1 MARIVRLTESDLTRL
16 VRKVINEQTTTKFN
30 PLYKP
35 TYVGG
40 TEGKRGPGFGGVE
53 EKTKSYTVKMDG
65 SLFKNGE
72 DKIDTNSDAFN
83 KGITAIS
90 DAAAQS
96 AMGGNPASI
105 RIIGG
110 ASAVGQKQ
118 GYDNKGLAQRR
129 ANNFEAIVK
138 TRFPNVKFST
148 GEPVVGTAT
157 EKNSAAANAEQFV
170 KLVVSGSKT
179 DLNMIQSRDKTA
191 VNLNIGPDKIKEKE
205 KVFVEKRWIVCF
217 ELSDSDYQKVKD
229 KKSVI
234 SAKQKI

>member
-1 MARIVRLTESDLTRL
+1 MSKSYSKIRHIKESNVKLEERL
-16 VRKVINEQTTTKFN
+16 INEQ
-30 PLYKP
+30 PKP
-35 TYVGG
+35 PFDKPYYFGG
-40 TEGKRGPGFGGVE
+40 EREGLGGPRPGGVE

-72 DKIDTNSDAFN
+72 DKIDTNSDAFK
-83 KGITAIS
+83 KGLTAIS

-157 EKNSAAANAEQFV
+157 EKNSSAANAEQFV

-179 DLNMIQSRDKTA
+179 DLSVIQSKDNA
-191 VNLNIGPDKIKEKE
+191 VVVKNIVPGKAKQ
-205 KVFVEKRWIVCF
+205 KVSVETKWVVCF
-217 ELSDSDYQKVKD
+217 EIGDAEYQKIKNN
-229 KKSVI
+229 KNI
-234 SAKQKI
+234 LSAKKKI

>member
-1 MARIVRLTESDLTRL
+1 MSKITRLTESDLTRL
-16 VRKVINEQTTTKFN
+16 VRRVINEQPTTKFN

-40 TEGKRGPGFGGVE
+40 TEGKRGPGPGDVK
-53 EKTKSYTVKMDG
+53 EKTKSYTVNMDG

-83 KGITAIS
+83 KGVNAITSAVM
-90 DAAAQS
+90 QS
-96 AMGGNPASI
+96 AIGGNPTSI
-105 RIIGG
+105 QIIGG
-110 ASAVGQKQ
+110 ASAVGQSR
-118 GYDNKGLAQRR
+118 GYNNKGLAQKR
-129 ANNFEAIVK
+129 ANNFYDIIK
-138 TRFPNVKFST
+138 TRFPNVKFT
-148 GEPVVGTAT
+148 VGQPVVGTAT
-157 EKNSAAANAEQFV
+157 EKNSDAANAEQFV

-179 DLNMIQSRDKTA
+179 DLNTRQAIDNTA
-191 VNLNIGPDKIKEKE
+191 VNLNIGPDKRKE